1 MAFIRQEILQSRLL
15 HPTPL
20 RHQGW
25 QAMTLINT
33 EARTRATLNI
43 ARQLL
48 TQGHITQDE
57 YQAVERRL
65 VAKYSAKISGL
76 NLPKPT

>member
-1 MAFIRQEILQSRLL
+1 
-15 HPTPL
+15 
-20 RHQGW
+20 
-25 QAMTLINT
+25 MTLINT

-65 VAKYSAKISGL
+65 VAKYAAKISGL

>member
-1 MAFIRQEILQSRLL
+1 
-15 HPTPL
+15 
-20 RHQGW
+20 
-25 QAMTLINT
+25 MTLINT

-48 TQGHITQDE
+48 TQGQITQDE

-65 VAKYSAKISGL
+65 VAKYAAKISGL